1 MTTVRVLAIAA
12 LLVGGTSLT
21 LAQNGPPTGGQPR
34 SAGNPPAAPSAA
46 GPPGPGVIPHDAPAG
61 TAASVQQ
68 SAAPPAAGPPGPGA
82 IPHDAPAGTAPSV
95 QQSAAPSTA
104 GPPGPGVIPHDAP
117 RSGLQSAATNMQS
130 AAPQAGAAAGTRIAG
145 QPKHPKKMY
154 MSTRSTK
161 FHKGSKLTPA
171 SSAKPYMKQ

>member
-34 SAGNPPAAPSAA
+34 SAGNPPAA
-46 GPPGPGVIPHDAPAG
+46 
-61 TAASVQQ
+61 
-68 SAAPPAAGPPGPGA
+68 PPGPGA